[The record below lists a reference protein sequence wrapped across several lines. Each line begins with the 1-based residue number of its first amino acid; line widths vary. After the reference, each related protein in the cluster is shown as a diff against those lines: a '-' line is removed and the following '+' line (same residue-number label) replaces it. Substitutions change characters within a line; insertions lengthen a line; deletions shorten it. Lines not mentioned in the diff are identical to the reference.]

1 MDNIGQ
7 QYPELISEIMKF
19 ILRVKKEDPSQS
31 LIDIIHEYSFKNE
44 IDIELI
50 GDAISEDVYFKSFIE
65 KDLQFHTKTND
76 DW

>member
-1 MDNIGQ
+1 MDYEADD
-7 QYPELISEIMKF
+7 YPYLINEIMNF
-19 ILRVKKEDPSQS
+19 IIKIKKKDPDQS
-31 LIDIIHEYSFKNE
+31 LIDIIYDYSFKNE

-65 KDLQFHTKTND
+65 KDLQFHTKAND